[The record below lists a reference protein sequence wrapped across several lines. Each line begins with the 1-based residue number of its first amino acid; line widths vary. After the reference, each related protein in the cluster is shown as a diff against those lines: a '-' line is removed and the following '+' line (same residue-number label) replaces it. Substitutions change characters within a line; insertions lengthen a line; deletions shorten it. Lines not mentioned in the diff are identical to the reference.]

1 MGDNVLNIVTKTA
14 ALMGV
19 VALTACSNTLA
30 GGDLLRPGEPTGI
43 IEVVNG
49 TSVPLNVVLIS
60 DCDNFTYG
68 FNRLADG
75 QSIPRGSSYSF
86 RVSAGCWDVDAG
98 AFGAGEAR
106 QRMTVVAGGIVRY
119 TVTD

>member
-1 MGDNVLNIVTKTA
+1 MWTNLAKAAALLSFTA
-14 ALMGV
+14 A
-19 VALTACSNTLA
+19 AACSNTLA
-30 GGDLLRPGEPTGI
+30 GGDLIRPGEPTGI

-60 DCDNFTYG
+60 DCNNFTYG

-75 QSIPRGSSYSF
+75 QSISRGSSYSF

-98 AFGAGEAR
+98 AIGSGEAR
-106 QRMTVVAGGIVRY
+106 QRMNVIAGGIVRY